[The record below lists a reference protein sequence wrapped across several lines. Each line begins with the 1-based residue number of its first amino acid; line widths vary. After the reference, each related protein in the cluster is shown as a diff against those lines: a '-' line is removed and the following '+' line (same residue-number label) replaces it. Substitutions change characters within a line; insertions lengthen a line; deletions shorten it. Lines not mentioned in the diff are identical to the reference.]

1 MTSALSVIFLLTQ
14 CHSPILIVARIV
26 AKCYNL
32 EKFMQQLNK
41 RQQKILT
48 YISDKKN
55 VSNSEIIAFLENKIS
70 RFTVL
75 RDLDLLIK
83 EDLIEKQGRGRS
95 VRYLSLFSGE
105 INSFFDPNLYFKK
118 GPDERKIRSEFNQE
132 IINSLPELFS
142 DKELKELKENNDQYL
157 ERIKKIDKTFF
168 KKEVERLTIELSWK
182 SSQIEGNTYS
192 LIDTEVLIKER
203 VEAKGHKKE
212 EAVMILNHKNA
223 IDYIFNNKKDFKKL
237 DLFQIENIHEMLTR
251 GMGIKK
257 EIRNGPVRIIGTRYA
272 PIEGRVEIIRI
283 LHSVID
289 KINALKDPFSKAL
302 ALVLMISYIQPFDDG
317 NKRTARILGNA
328 ILLAN
333 NTSPLSY
340 RSVNEAD
347 YKKAILL
354 FYEQNSARFFKELFI
369 EQFKFAVDNYF

>member
-1 MTSALSVIFLLTQ
+1 
-14 CHSPILIVARIV
+14 
-26 AKCYNL
+26 
-32 EKFMQQLNK
+32 MQQLNK
-41 RQQKILT
+41 RQQKIFD
-48 YISDKKN
+48 YISEKNN
-55 VSNSEIIAFLENKIS
+55 VSNSEIIAFLEDKIS

-75 RDLDLLIK
+75 RDLELLLKENLIK
-83 EDLIEKQGRGRS
+83 KQGKGRS
-95 VRYLSLFSGE
+95 VYYSPFSNSE
-105 INSFFDPNLYFKK
+105 ILSFFDPNIYFKK
-118 GPDERKIRSEFNQE
+118 GPDERKVKSEFDQK
-132 IINSLPELFS
+132 IINSLPNLFS
-142 DKELKELKENNDQYL
+142 DEELKELEKSNYQYL

-212 EAVMILNHKNA
+212 EAIMILNHKNA

-257 EIRNGPVRIIGTRYA
+257 EIRNGPVRIIGTRYT
-272 PIEGRVEIIRI
+272 PTDGRIEIIRI

-302 ALVLMISYIQPFDDG
+302 ALILMISYIQPFDDG

-333 NTSPLSY
+333 NASPLSY

-354 FYEQNSARFFKELFI
+354 FYEQNSARLFKELFV
-369 EQFKFAVDNYF
+369 EQFKFAVNNYF